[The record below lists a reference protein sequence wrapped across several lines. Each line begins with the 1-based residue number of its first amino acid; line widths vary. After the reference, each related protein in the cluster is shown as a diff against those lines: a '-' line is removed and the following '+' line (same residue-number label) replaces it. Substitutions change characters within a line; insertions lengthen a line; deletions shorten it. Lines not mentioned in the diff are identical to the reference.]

1 VEDVLDSISA
11 ADNRDYPAILAQV
24 LGVLKEQNS
33 KNWAAVRDELV
44 DLIKEEVT
52 Q

>member
-1 VEDVLDSISA
+1 METLK
-11 ADNRDYPAILAQV
+11 AQN
-24 LGVLKEQNS
+24 G

-44 DLIKEEVT
+44 EMIREEVP